1 MEPHFVHPLSTLE
14 TVDTEVGKKEVINS
28 WAFAS
33 MIWSTALTG
42 NKNALI
48 LVNEVFADKS
58 RIPLLILLSK
68 QGDEAAIREAIAIIA
83 FALDDKIKEA
93 FEG

>member
-33 MIWSTALTG
+33 MIWSSALAG
-42 NKNALI
+42 NENALMM
-48 LVNEVFADKS
+48 VNELFADKS
-58 RIPLLILLSK
+58 QIPALILRSK
-68 QGDEAAIREAIAIIA
+68 QKDEAAVREAIKS
-83 FALDDKIKEA
+83 FASI
-93 FEG
+93 

>member
-33 MIWSTALTG
+33 MIWSEVLKGNQNATG
-42 NKNALI
+42 IAQELFPDKSQIPALI
-48 LVNEVFADKS
+48 L
-58 RIPLLILLSK
+58 RSK
-68 QGDEAAIREAIAIIA
+68 QKDEAAVREAIKS
-83 FALDDKIKEA
+83 FASI
-93 FEG
+93 

>member
-68 QGDEAAIREAIAIIA
+68 
-83 FALDDKIKEA
+83 
-93 FEG
+93 

>member
-33 MIWSTALTG
+33 MIWSEVLKG
-42 NKNALI
+42 NQNAYRYCSGI
-48 LVNEVFADKS
+48 VS
-58 RIPLLILLSK
+58 R
-68 QGDEAAIREAIAIIA
+68 
-83 FALDDKIKEA
+83 
-93 FEG
+93 

>member
-33 MIWSTALTG
+33 MIWSSALAG
-42 NKNALI
+42 NENALMM
-48 LVNEVFADKS
+48 VNELFADKS
-58 RIPLLILLSK
+58 QIPALILRSK
-68 QGDEAAIREAIAIIA
+68 QGDEAAVREAIKS
-83 FALDDKIKEA
+83 FASI
-93 FEG
+93 